1 MSGLGWVSLAVLRRN
16 VSPLSNST
24 AFTDASTHCSKHF
37 FFLQNSLSWIK
48 QLVNIKYNL
57 VVFYSYKLLLSVQNQ
72 QTMEL
77 ISASDTEYAL

>member
-24 AFTDASTHCSKHF
+24 AFTDVSTHCSKH
-37 FFLQNSLSWIK
+37 FLQNSLSWIK
-48 QLVNIKYNL
+48 QLVNIRYNL